1 MGSTNYKSY
10 FLGLGVVG
18 IIVALA
24 LYIAQF
30 AFFKNNH
37 ISALLVGVLLG
48 LLGSFIYPKYSHHL
62 NSGVQLSAK
71 KLLRLG
77 VVLYGFKVSITE
89 ILSYGFSP
97 LLIALI
103 VVIVIFFIGVLLGN
117 KLGLDKETS
126 MLVSIGSAVCGAAAV
141 LALEGVLKSKP
152 FKSVIAVGTVIVF
165 GLLSMFLYP
174 FVYNLGIIPLN
185 PMQEGVYI
193 GATLHE
199 VANVVGASSSIN
211 LEAEKVAITIK
222 MVRVILLIPLLLGV
236 SFYFSKNNSTTE
248 KTKLQ
253 IPWFAFAFLG
263 MVVVHSYL
271 PLLTKD
277 VLNPQTL
284 ENSFALLRQISEIFL
299 IFAMSA
305 LGLQVDVKNF
315 ASSGGKAFL
324 LALIL
329 LILLIGGGLF
339 LVKWLV

>member
-1 MGSTNYKSY
+1 MKTNSLKNYL
-10 FLGLGVVG
+10 LGLSVVG
-18 IIVALA
+18 VIVALA
-24 LYIAQF
+24 LYVAEF
-30 AFFKNNH
+30 AFFKDNH
-37 ISALLVGVLLG
+37 ISALLVGVLIG

-62 NSGVQLSAK
+62 NSGVQFSAK
-71 KLLRLG
+71 KLLRFG
-77 VVLYGFKVSITE
+77 VVLYGFKVSVTE

-103 VVIVIFFIGVLLGN
+103 VVVFIFFVGVFLGN
-117 KLGLDKETS
+117 KLGLDGETS

-165 GLLSMFLYP
+165 GLFSMFFYP
-174 FVYNLGIIPLN
+174 FIYNLGIIPLN

-199 VANVVGASSSIN
+199 VANVVGAASSISSD
-211 LEAEKVAITIK
+211 AEKIAVTIK
-222 MVRVILLIPLLLGV
+222 MVRVIMLIPLLLGI
-236 SFYFSKNNSTTE
+236 SLYLAKNNQTTE
-248 KTKLQ
+248 KTKIQ

-263 MVVVHSYL
+263 MVIIHSYL
-271 PLLTKD
+271 PLITKD
-277 VLNPQTL
+277 FLSPQVLQD
-284 ENSFALLRQISEIFL
+284 SFAFLRKISEICL

-315 ASSGGKAFL
+315 ASSGSKAFL

-329 LILLIGGGLF
+329 LFVLVGGGLF